1 MAANT
6 NRADDMERFA
16 FLSEKELDDLIS
28 SKDSQETKKVIRGA
42 VNVLRKYCTA
52 VRIIEQDVERKT
64 ASELNLFFRNF
75 SDNESEQCM

>member
-52 VRIIEQDVERKT
+52 VRIIVQDVEQT
-64 ASELNLFFRNF
+64 YMSVHVF
-75 SDNESEQCM
+75 SFW